1 MSSEKSGDHSSGDHL
16 PEMPPR
22 SRPETNHDPQAE
34 SVVSS
39 ADFSHSI
46 SEHPKSTDITGASPE
61 APSHE
66 PNTPPDEP
74 EPPFSAVEFIKEN
87 IPTVA
92 VAILLAFGVR
102 VFIAEPRFIPS
113 PSMEP
118 TLCIDDRLI
127 IDKVTYHF
135 RKPERGEII
144 VFTPP
149 VHPVTDTSKVYIKRV
164 IGLPGDRVTVF
175 NGKVLVNRQPLNE
188 NYIMEP
194 PAYEMPTVTVP
205 AGQYWVM
212 GDNRNNSQDSHVWG
226 TLPEGN
232 ILGRAVFRFWPFDQR
247 AGNINTPNYQT
258 IPNNPPPPA
267 KCTPKPSS

>member
-1 MSSEKSGDHSSGDHL
+1 MSSEKLGDHL
-16 PEMPPR
+16 PEKPSIGEDKSDQVLSPVDLPPVDMNLPAADVKNPVLQN
-22 SRPETNHDPQAE
+22 SAPQ
-34 SVVSS
+34 
-39 ADFSHSI
+39 
-46 SEHPKSTDITGASPE
+46 
-61 APSHE
+61 
-66 PNTPPDEP
+66 TPPPESRKPEGEP
-74 EPPFSAVEFIKEN
+74 EEPFSFMEFVKDN
-87 IPTVA
+87 IPTVT

-102 VFIAEPRFIPS
+102 IFVAEPRFIPS

-149 VHPVTDTSKVYIKRV
+149 VNPVTDTSKVYIKRV
-164 IGLPGDRVTVF
+164 IGLPGDKITVF
-175 NGKVLVNRQPLNE
+175 NGKVLVNSQPLHE

-194 PAYEMPTVTVP
+194 PSYEMPTVVVP
-205 AGQYWVM
+205 QGQYWVM

-232 ILGRAVFRFWPFDQR
+232 ILGRAVLRFWPFDQR
-247 AGNINTPNYQT
+247 MGTIQTPNYQT
-258 IPNNPPPPA
+258 IPSNPPAPP
-267 KCTPKPSS
+267 KCAPKPSAG

>member
-1 MSSEKSGDHSSGDHL
+1 MSSEQSGDHL
-16 PEMPPR
+16 PEVPQGSLGESNHYPGAEPVLPAVDFNRSTPGHKNHTSSNGSPQEPP
-22 SRPETNHDPQAE
+22 SDPNNPRE
-34 SVVSS
+34 
-39 ADFSHSI
+39 
-46 SEHPKSTDITGASPE
+46 
-61 APSHE
+61 
-66 PNTPPDEP
+66 EP
-74 EPPFSAVEFIKEN
+74 EEPFSAVEFIKDN
-87 IPTVA
+87 IPTVVVA
-92 VAILLAFGVR
+92 VLLAFGVR

-127 IDKVTYHF
+127 IDKLTYRF

-164 IGLPGDRVTVF
+164 IGLPGDRITVF

-194 PAYEMPTVTVP
+194 PGYEMPTVSVP
-205 AGQYWVM
+205 QGQYWVM

-226 TLPEGN
+226 TLPEEN

-247 AGNINTPNYQT
+247 TGTINTPNYQT
-258 IPNNPPPPA
+258 IPNNPPAPK
-267 KCTPKPSS
+267 KCTPKPASG